1 MNKASY
7 IFFCL
12 FLTFFGP
19 GVGWAVAA
27 SLETGGTE
35 PSVQRYEH
43 SLSLGGGDPHTF
55 ARLNPAVFV
64 LDTGEPQF
72 SYIVALHRPFSEKD
86 SHGDDG
92 RLALFNYSPGDI
104 DRWHIAWNADATVDP
119 GEDDFITVA
128 SSSIETKVFEDT
140 IATDATGPEANDRSS
155 RRMPAPESSTLLLL
169 GAGLLGIAT
178 IGRNRLIKR

>member
-1 MNKASY
+1 MNKSNY

-12 FLTFFGP
+12 FLTFFGS
-19 GVGWAVAA
+19 GVGWAVAM
-27 SLETGGTE
+27 SLDTGGAE
-35 PSVQRYEH
+35 PSVPRYEH
-43 SLSLGGGDPHTF
+43 TLSLGKGDPHTF

-64 LDTGEPQF
+64 LDIGEPQF
-72 SYIVALHRPFSEKD
+72 SYIVALHWPFSEKD

-104 DRWHIAWNADATVDP
+104 QGWHIAWKADATVDP
-119 GEDDFITVA
+119 GKDDFITVA
-128 SSSIETKVFEDT
+128 SSSNETKVFEDT
-140 IATDATGPEANDRSS
+140 IATDATGSEASNGSS
-155 RRMPAPESSTLLLL
+155 RRMPAPESATMLVL